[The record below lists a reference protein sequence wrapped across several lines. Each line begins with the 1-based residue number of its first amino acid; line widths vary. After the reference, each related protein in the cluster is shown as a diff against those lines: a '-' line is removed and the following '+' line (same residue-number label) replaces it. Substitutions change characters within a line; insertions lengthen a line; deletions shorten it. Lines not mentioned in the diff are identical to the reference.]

1 MTGLMQRILR
11 RGDPSSDVSQPEA
24 PEPEAAAP
32 EPVPFPAGVDP
43 DDQVAPVHPSF
54 HHRGRMR
61 RRLRYLRRARE
72 LGFRDLG
79 GLVFDLRR
87 FDRDRSD
94 LVDAKVAAL
103 FEVDSELRALETA
116 LDDRRELHELR
127 EAGVAS
133 CPRCGALHGSEARFC
148 PSCGT
153 PLHGPQPIAE
163 VGEALPA
170 QLAGVGSPAVRPGAE
185 PAAIPAPEAEPEEQ
199 VPVPRRRPGRVDEP
213 APFSATPEPESEPA
227 TDPADAPAPASA
239 EETEPPTRAM
249 RRARRD
255 AARADAARE
264 QAAADPPAEPE
275 TGGR

>member
-11 RGDPSSDVSQPEA
+11 RRDPLSDESQIEAPTPEA
-24 PEPEAAAP
+24 QAP
-32 EPVPFPAGVDP
+32 EPVVFPAGTDP
-43 DDQVAPVHPSF
+43 DEQVSPDHPSF

-87 FDRDRSD
+87 FGRDRSD

-103 FEVDSELRALETA
+103 FEVDRELRALEAA
-116 LDDRRELHELR
+116 LDDRRDIHELR

-153 PLHGPQPIAE
+153 SLHGPQPVAE
-163 VGEALPA
+163 VSEALPA
-170 QLAGVGSPAVRPGAE
+170 QLSPPAPALAPGASEPTSGLVEHATPPQAPIPARPG
-185 PAAIPAPEAEPEEQ
+185 Q
-199 VPVPRRRPGRVDEP
+199 RVDEP
-213 APFSATPEPESEPA
+213 APF
-227 TDPADAPAPASA
+227 DPPH
-239 EETEPPTRAM
+239 T
-249 RRARRD
+249 
-255 AARADAARE
+255 
-264 QAAADPPAEPE
+264 PAEPE
-275 TGGR
+275 TTVDTPGDDQDPPTRTLDRPEADAAEPDGDTPDRR

>member
-11 RGDPSSDVSQPEA
+11 RREPLSDESQTEAPAPEA
-24 PEPEAAAP
+24 EAQD
-32 EPVPFPAGVDP
+32 PVEVPAGTDP
-43 DDQVAPVHPSF
+43 DEQVAPDHPSF

-103 FEVDSELRALETA
+103 FEVDRELRALQTA
-116 LDDRRELHELR
+116 LGDRRDIHELR

-153 PLHGPQPIAE
+153 PLRGPQPVAE

-170 QLAGVGSPAVRPGAE
+170 RLSPAAPSPALGPGGT
-185 PAAIPAPEAEPEEQ
+185 AAPDASPPQAPIPA
-199 VPVPRRRPGRVDEP
+199 RRGQRADEP
-213 APFSATPEPESEPA
+213 APFDPEA
-227 TDPADAPAPASA
+227 APADQDTTVLGPAGEAD
-239 EETEPPTRAM
+239 PPTRAM
-249 RRARRD
+249 DAQTTSPDEPDPDPDPDGGEQGGTRRR
-255 AARADAARE
+255 
-264 QAAADPPAEPE
+264 PA
-275 TGGR
+275 GGR